1 MAEQGPWLDVD
12 LGAVLRNARQY
23 AGIVGVRLLPMVK
36 ANAYGLGVVPVART
50 LEALAPWGFGV
61 ASVSEG
67 RALRQAGIGRPIV
80 VFWPFDPSLLDE
92 YVGSDLRPA
101 IGDVDGLR
109 AWLAAGSKGSRPFHV
124 SIDTGMS
131 RAGFRWHD
139 AAGIAALR
147 ELVTDAPGF
156 EGIYTHFAS
165 ADLSSEATEVQW
177 TRFRDVVSSLGGP
190 PPLIHA
196 ANSAAAQWGD
206 RFAGNLARPGIF
218 LYGGAAGRLE
228 PEPVATLSGR
238 VLAIRS
244 IRAGDPVS
252 YGATWRAAEP
262 AEIATIAIGY
272 ADGVLRSQSGKG
284 EVLVNGRVA
293 PIAGRVTMDMTMVVV
308 PPGGAKPGDRAVL
321 FGDGLA
327 LDRQAERA
335 GTIAYELLTAVG
347 PRVIRRYRGEP

>member
-12 LGAVLRNARQY
+12 LGAVLRNARHY

-36 ANAYGLGVVPVART
+36 ANAYGLGAIPVARA

-67 RALRQAGIGRPIV
+67 RALRQAGIRRPIV
-80 VFWPFDPSLLDE
+80 VFWPFDPDLLDD
-92 YVGSDLRPA
+92 YVALELRPA

-109 AWLAAGSKGSRPFHV
+109 AWLARGSGGHRPFHV

-131 RAGFRWHD
+131 RTGFRWHD
-139 AAGIAALR
+139 TAAIAALR
-147 ELVTDAPGF
+147 ELVADAAGF

-177 TRFRDVVSSLGGP
+177 TRFRAVVSSLGGP
-190 PPLIHA
+190 PPLLHA

-218 LYGGAAGRLE
+218 LYGGAAGQLA

-238 VLAIRS
+238 VLAVRS

-252 YGATWRAAEP
+252 YGAAWRAPEP
-262 AEIATIAIGY
+262 GDIATIAIGY
-272 ADGVLRSQSGKG
+272 ADGVLRSLGGHG
-284 EVLVNGRVA
+284 EVLINGRVA
-293 PIAGRVTMDMTMVVV
+293 PIAGRVTMDMTMAAV
-308 PPGGAKPGDRAVL
+308 PPGTTRPGDRAVL
-321 FGDGLA
+321 FGEGLD

>member
-12 LGAVLRNARQY
+12 LGAILRNARRY

-36 ANAYGLGVVPVART
+36 ANAYGLGAIPVARA

-61 ASVSEG
+61 ASVGEA
-67 RALRQAGIGRPIV
+67 RALRQAGIVRPIV
-80 VFWPFDPSLLDE
+80 AFWPFDPSQLDQ
-92 YVGSDLRPA
+92 YAALDLRPA
-101 IGDVDGLR
+101 IGDLDGLR
-109 AWLAAGSKGSRPFHV
+109 AWLTAGSTGARPFHV

-131 RAGFRWHD
+131 RAGVRWHD

-147 ELVTDAPGF
+147 ELVAEAPGF

-177 TRFRDVVSSLGGP
+177 TRFRDVVSALGGP
-190 PPLIHA
+190 PPFVHA

-218 LYGGAAGRLE
+218 LYGGAAGQLE

-238 VLAIRS
+238 VLAVRS

-252 YGATWRAAEP
+252 YGATWRAAGA

-272 ADGVLRSQSGKG
+272 ADGVLRSQSGRG
-284 EVLVNGRVA
+284 EVLIHGRTA

-308 PPGGAKPGDRAVL
+308 PPGSTRPGDRAVL
-321 FGDGLA
+321 FGDGLS

-335 GTIAYELLTAVG
+335 GTISYELLTAVG